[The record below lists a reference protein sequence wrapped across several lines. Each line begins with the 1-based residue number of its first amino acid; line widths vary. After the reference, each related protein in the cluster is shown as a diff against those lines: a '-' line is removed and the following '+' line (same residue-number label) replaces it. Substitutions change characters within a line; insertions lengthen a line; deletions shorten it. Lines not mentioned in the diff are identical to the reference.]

1 MKSMEDG
8 RYPRRTLSAI
18 LFPKGE
24 QSERGN
30 PPEGGKHEKR
40 KNGKHSGGHDP
51 GNALETVAFATSLTH
66 ASRRAAK
73 PGGFFEG
80 KMRTSF
86 EQTASLLD
94 GPFSF

>member
-1 MKSMEDG
+1 MLMKFSHVIPFCYTVSKEGTTG
-8 RYPRRTLSAI
+8 RGKSAGRR
-18 LFPKGE
+18 KY
-24 QSERGN
+24 
-30 PPEGGKHEKR
+30 EKR
-40 KNGKHSGGHDP
+40 KRWKHSGGHDP